1 VKINQATVPTAADV
15 LAKFTPGVREVQ
27 FRGLDIQQ
35 VNDAFLSKANNPLV
49 DIGNRLTDGQ
59 KVDFWAGS
67 ERFTVKR
74 EDGQVRV
81 SIDGVQLDVKARQN
95 LARFEARGIDPTT
108 GTQFRVEIRDGVLK
122 KNEVEAAPGQRGE
135 RPR

>member
-1 VKINQATVPTAADV
+1 M
-15 LAKFTPGVREVQ
+15 
-27 FRGLDIQQ
+27 
-35 VNDAFLSKANNPLV
+35 
-49 DIGNRLTDGQ
+49 
-59 KVDFWAGS
+59 VDFWAGS

-81 SIDGVQLDVKARQN
+81 SIDGVQLDAKARQDLAGTFSN
-95 LARFEARGIDPTT
+95 LGRFEARGIDPTT

-135 RPR
+135 RPGRER